1 MKQILTIL
9 TAMLLTCYSSDS
21 EVKAQETQ
29 TPEIGKVLVAYFSF
43 TSNTK
48 AYAEKIAEMTG
59 GDLYEI
65 VPEVAY
71 GSENSNYYDQST
83 RAYKEQY
90 NTGGE
95 QRPAIKETLENA
107 SQYAV
112 VFLGSPIWY
121 GKSPRVILTFLDKYG
136 FQGKTVIPFVTS
148 ASTGISKVNEELPST
163 YPNIN
168 WKEGR
173 RLNGVSDADLRTW
186 VQSFVGSTTQKMYL
200 TIGGVTKTATLVSN
214 SSTEALVAQLQQGN
228 ITYEAHDYGN
238 FEKVG
243 PLGYMFPENN
253 EQITTVPGDLIL
265 YQGSNLCIYYD
276 ENSWNFTRIGKLD
289 NMSQD
294 EIKTWANAGGD
305 NVSVTLSLTK
315 PSDTDNLNA
324 LFSRESF
331 SLGTTTMPY
340 RKAEISHN
348 TSTRPSL
355 VLYLHG
361 GTARGD
367 ENEKQLNEAAVAVIF
382 KYLQSH
388 GIPATMLVPQCPAG
402 GGWTGQL
409 RRVVNELLRAYIA
422 DGKAD
427 ANRIYVMGGSMGG
440 TGTWCQLSYYPNFY
454 AAAMPVAGNPTG
466 MNAENVATTPVLT
479 VMGTADNMMS
489 IPDVE
494 TFQTSVVEAGGY
506 LRLDI
511 EQGWSH
517 PTTCEQSYTEE
528 RLDWL
533 FSNVRSDESGIH
545 TQQVLGDTN
554 TPAYT
559 ISGTT
564 ALPGYK
570 GIIIQKGNKRIIK

>member
-1 MKQILTIL
+1 MRHFLFL
-9 TAMLLTCYSSDS
+9 MAAMLLTCCSSDS
-21 EVKAQETQ
+21 EVKAQEPQ
-29 TPEIGKVLVAYFSF
+29 GSSNGKVLVAYFSF

-90 NTGGE
+90 DTGGE
-95 QRPAIKETLENA
+95 QRPAIKETLANA
-107 SQYAV
+107 SQYDI

-276 ENSWNFTRIGKLD
+276 TNSWSFTRIGKLD
-289 NMSQD
+289 NMSQAD
-294 EIKTWANAGGD
+294 IKMWVNAGGD
-305 NVSVTLSLTK
+305 NVSVTLS
-315 PSDTDNLNA
+315 
-324 LFSRESF
+324 
-331 SLGTTTMPY
+331 
-340 RKAEISHN
+340 IS
-348 TSTRPSL
+348 
-355 VLYLHG
+355 
-361 GTARGD
+361 
-367 ENEKQLNEAAVAVIF
+367 E
-382 KYLQSH
+382 
-388 GIPATMLVPQCPAG
+388 
-402 GGWTGQL
+402 
-409 RRVVNELLRAYIA
+409 
-422 DGKAD
+422 
-427 ANRIYVMGGSMGG
+427 
-440 TGTWCQLSYYPNFY
+440 
-454 AAAMPVAGNPTG
+454 PTG
-466 MNAENVATTPVLT
+466 IN
-479 VMGTADNMMS
+479 
-489 IPDVE
+489 
-494 TFQTSVVEAGGY
+494 SVNSEEIKVK
-506 LRLDI
+506 
-511 EQGWSH
+511 
-517 PTTCEQSYTEE
+517 SYTL
-528 RLDWL
+528 R
-533 FSNVRSDESGIH
+533 
-545 TQQVLGDTN
+545 
-554 TPAYT
+554 
-559 ISGTT
+559 GTL
-564 ALPGYK
+564 AQAGHK
-570 GIIIQKGNKRIIK
+570 GIVIQNGKKTIR